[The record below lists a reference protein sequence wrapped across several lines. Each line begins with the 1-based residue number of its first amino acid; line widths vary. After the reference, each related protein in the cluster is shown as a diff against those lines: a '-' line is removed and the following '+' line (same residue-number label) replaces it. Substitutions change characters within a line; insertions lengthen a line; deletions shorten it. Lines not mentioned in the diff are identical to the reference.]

1 MISVSGLWLCLR
13 DTVLDLTTVG
23 NYDLR
28 SSCVGSYMHSMM
40 RIGKM
45 VNAKVRTDDLRDFD
59 TELGG
64 WNLAPLRK

>member
-23 NYDLR
+23 NHDLHGI
-28 SSCVGSYMHSMM
+28 CVGSYMHSVM

-45 VNAKVRTDDLRDFD
+45 VNAKVRTDDLRDLD

-64 WNLAPLRK
+64 RNLAPLRK

>member
-1 MISVSGLWLCLR
+1 
-13 DTVLDLTTVG
+13 
-23 NYDLR
+23 
-28 SSCVGSYMHSMM
+28 MHSVM

-45 VNAKVRTDDLRDFD
+45 VKAKVMTGDLRDLD